1 MRWPK
6 AAKPATA
13 AGGEPASKFD
23 QLDGRVGFHATHPDG
38 KDQAAGSDSD
48 RRFFKCRPGRRFR
61 LRRAFPGERRI
72 AALAGGA
79 PLPDGRSD
87 FVVVEQI
94 VPGVRTRIGFR
105 AASDL
110 ETDIGDEEIAR
121 LLQVRS

>member
-23 QLDGRVGFHATHPDG
+23 QLNGRVEFHATHPDG
-38 KDQAAGSDSD
+38 KDQAAGSNSD

-72 AALAGGA
+72 AACFGGA
-79 PLPDGRSD
+79 PPPGRAD
-87 FVVVEQI
+87 FVVVEQLA
-94 VPGVRTRIGFR
+94 PGVRTRVGFR
-105 AASDL
+105 AAADTD
-110 ETDIGDEEIAR
+110 TDIDDAAIAR
-121 LLQVRS
+121 LLAMQS